1 VKPRAVLIGEFFLI
15 VLGVL
20 VALGVETAL
29 KSRDD
34 ATLRE
39 EYLSRIYQDIEAD
52 RQAIQHRVDFFRAVQ
67 QFSDDILVWLG
78 TDRRVDQ
85 EILLASFYAAE
96 VWPMIPN
103 RSTYD
108 DLHSTGNIRLLKDI
122 DLRTSISSY
131 YNKADTSRAGWN
143 PSEDYREV
151 VRGIIPNYVQRLIRR
166 NCPTTDE
173 FDDAPS
179 GFPPCEL
186 PGVDYNEISELF
198 DPLKSDATF
207 KRKLTYRDSEL
218 GVMVY
223 LLEQQVVFAN
233 DALARIKA
241 P

>member
-1 VKPRAVLIGEFFLI
+1 VKQRTRLIGEFFLI
-15 VLGVL
+15 VFGVL

-34 ATLRE
+34 VTLRE
-39 EYLSRIYQDIEAD
+39 EYLSRIEQDIEAD
-52 RQAIQHRVDFFRAVQ
+52 KQAIQHRVDFFRSVQ
-67 QFSDDILVWLG
+67 QFSNDVLVWLG
-78 TDRRVDQ
+78 SDRPVDQ

-103 RSTYD
+103 KSTYG

-122 DLRTSISSY
+122 DLRMSISSY

-143 PSEDYREV
+143 PSEEYRAV
-151 VRGIIPNYVQRLIRR
+151 VRGIIPNHIQRLIRR

-173 FDDAPS
+173 FDEAPT
-179 GFPPCEL
+179 GFPPCDV
-186 PGVDYNEISELF
+186 PGVDYDELNELF
-198 DPLKSDATF
+198 NPLKSDTAF
-207 KRKLTYRDSEL
+207 KQKLTYRDSEL

-223 LLEQQVVFAN
+223 LLEQQVTFA
-233 DALARIKA
+233 DDVLARIRT